1 MEKYLGMIHSD
12 SDFKGTMGRP
22 LTNTLFFNQKVSKDK
37 RRIIC
42 RETYMSIPLV
52 ILAQKNFYLL
62 DAFNEKLDIMN
73 QAGLIDFWYREDVK
87 KSDLKDEATKTRT
100 VLSLTDFLACFQVLI
115 FGLIAS
121 FIVFLIELIQE
132 VCK

>member
-1 MEKYLGMIHSD
+1 MIHSD

-22 LTNTLFFNQKVSKDK
+22 LSSVLYFNLQILKDK
-37 RRIIC
+37 RLIIC
-42 RETYMSIPLV
+42 RETYMLIPVV
-52 ILAQKNFYLL
+52 IFAQKDFFLL

-73 QAGLIDFWYREDVK
+73 QAGLIDFWYK
-87 KSDLKDEATKTRT
+87 KDFKNIDLRDEITKSPK

-121 FIVFLIELIQE
+121 FIVFLIELIRK

>member
-22 LTNTLFFNQKVSKDK
+22 LSSVLYFNLQILKDK
-37 RRIIC
+37 RLIIC
-42 RETYMSIPLV
+42 RETYMLIPVV
-52 ILAQKNFYLL
+52 IFAQKDFFLL

-73 QAGLIDFWYREDVK
+73 QAGLIDFWYK
-87 KSDLKDEATKTRT
+87 KDFKNIDLRDEITKSPK

-121 FIVFLIELIQE
+121 FIVFLIELIRK